1 MHDASYL
8 DTSVR
13 RAVRLDQAQHV
24 LADDGLEVVSV
35 FDLLRKVGRLAPAR
49 VRRRVSRLPVVE
61 TLYDREIVTR
71 NYERVFGRVP
81 DLKNPT
87 TFNEK
92 CTYKILH
99 DRRPILTRIADKL
112 RARDYVAERAGA
124 QYLTEL
130 YQVCRSSDEIDWRK
144 LPRRFVLKTNHGHD
158 MNVLVPDK
166 SKIDESQ
173 VSSRLDEWLATNFYD
188 YTREWCYR
196 DIRPALFA
204 EEMLIEPDGA
214 TMALDWKFYTFDGR
228 AELLA
233 VNVDQSIQRK
243 VNFYDRSLTRL
254 PLSRGRPNSPT
265 DPRFPDNI
273 ALMFSLA
280 DELGR
285 GLDFV
290 RVDMYNLGGRI
301 VFGEFAHYPDVG
313 LARFDP
319 PEFDEHYGSKW
330 RWPPDYGQASQR

>member
-1 MHDASYL
+1 
-8 DTSVR
+8 
-13 RAVRLDQAQHV
+13 
-24 LADDGLEVVSV
+24 
-35 FDLLRKVGRLAPAR
+35 
-49 VRRRVSRLPVVE
+49 
-61 TLYDREIVTR
+61 VTR

-81 DLKNPT
+81 NLKNPT

-112 RARDYVAERAGA
+112 RARDYVAERVGA

-130 YQVCRSSDEIDWRK
+130 YQVCRSSSEIDWRK

-166 SKIDESQ
+166 SKIDVIQ
-173 VSSRLDEWLATNFYD
+173 VSSRLDQWLATNFYD

-214 TMALDWKFYTFDGR
+214 TLALDWKFYTFDGR

-330 RWPPDYGQASQR
+330 PWPPDYAQASQR